1 MRRGIFCGLYHSLDK
16 SKFDLTV
23 WKQERV
29 FSYPSIAAALAI
41 AAARWLQSLLVT
53 ASFTTDIPEP
63 IVQSNNSPRQGRELA
78 QMHIIPF
85 INTRCYI
92 IAPHF
97 LYLFYAGIIVKSCI
111 QEVPKR
117 VSRIVGTL
125 FSIKPQIGSNTF
137 LKSTFFLAIFHEI
150 SILKIFPPN
159 FFFAFL

>member
-1 MRRGIFCGLYHSLDK
+1 MGRGIFCGLYHLLDK

-85 INTRCYI
+85 INNTQCLI
-92 IAPHF
+92 IAIHF
-97 LYLFYAGIIVKSCI
+97 CTVKYYVSKFFFYAGLIIK
-111 QEVPKR
+111 
-117 VSRIVGTL
+117 
-125 FSIKPQIGSNTF
+125 
-137 LKSTFFLAIFHEI
+137 
-150 SILKIFPPN
+150 
-159 FFFAFL
+159 

>member
-1 MRRGIFCGLYHSLDK
+1 MGRGIFCGLYHLLDK

-41 AAARWLQSLLVT
+41 AARWLQSLLVT

-85 INTRCYI
+85 INTRCLI
-92 IAPHF
+92 IAIHF
-97 LYLFYAGIIVKSCI
+97 LYCEILCEQILLLCW
-111 QEVPKR
+111 PNNR
-117 VSRIVGTL
+117 V
-125 FSIKPQIGSNTF
+125 F
-137 LKSTFFLAIFHEI
+137 LGNS
-150 SILKIFPPN
+150 PN
-159 FFFAFL
+159 FVDKSLLCLGHHKIC